1 MKQNGS
7 KDIWSIISAI
17 GGSILVIGVVIFMVF
32 YMQALEL
39 RADHVYKSEAMVELE
54 LQGLERE
61 MLAIESVIRASEE
74 AQAEGV
80 EVAGIIYSQGEI
92 QHLKNEVMNYKDMI
106 KVKRETADSVYLS
119 KESVYIDLV
128 ILFWVGLAA
137 LLIGLI
143 SAVLGYLSWF
153 HKLRIF
159 RDRRNGPRAD
169 DLKVFNQDPGA

>member
-7 KDIWSIISAI
+7 NEIWSITSAI
-17 GGSILVIGVVIFMVF
+17 VGTALVVGAIISMIF
-32 YMQALEL
+32 YLQDLEV

-61 MLAIESVIRASEE
+61 LLAIESVIRTSEE
-74 AQAEGV
+74 TQSGGV
-80 EVAGIIYSQGEI
+80 EVAGISYSQAEI
-92 QHLKNEVMNYKDMI
+92 RHLKNEADNYKAII
-106 KVKRETADSVYLS
+106 KVKRETSDSVHFS
-119 KESVYIDLV
+119 KESLYIDLM
-128 ILFWVGLAA
+128 ILFWAGLVA

-159 RDRRNGPRAD
+159 RDRRNGPRVD
-169 DLKVFNQDPGA
+169 DLKVFNQESGG

>member
-7 KDIWSIISAI
+7 KDIWSIIGAT
-17 GGSILVIGVVIFMVF
+17 GGTILVVGAAIFMIF
-32 YMQALEL
+32 YMQALEG

-61 MLAIESVIRASEE
+61 LLAIESVIRISEE
-74 AQAEGV
+74 TQAEGV
-80 EVAGIIYSQGEI
+80 EVAGISYSQDEI
-92 QHLKNEVMNYKDMI
+92 QYLKKEVDNYKDMI

-119 KESVYIDLV
+119 KKSLYIDIV
-128 ILFWVGLAA
+128 ILFWAGLAA

-159 RDRRNGPRAD
+159 RDRRNGPRAE
-169 DLKVFNQDPGA
+169 DLKVFNQDSGA

>member
-7 KDIWSIISAI
+7 NDIWSIISAI
-17 GGSILVIGVVIFMVF
+17 GGTTLAVGALIFMIF
-32 YMQALEL
+32 YLQALEL

-61 MLAIESVIRASEE
+61 LLAIESVIRSSEE
-74 AQAEGV
+74 TPSEGV
-80 EVAGIIYSQGEI
+80 EVAGITYSQAEI
-92 QHLKNEVMNYKDMI
+92 QHLKKEVDNYKAMI
-106 KVKRETADSVYLS
+106 KVKRETSDSVYLS
-119 KESVYIDLV
+119 KESLYIDIM
-128 ILFWVGLAA
+128 ILFWAGLAA
-137 LLIGLI
+137 LLIGLV

-169 DLKVFNQDPGA
+169 DLNAFNQDSGS